1 MNENFGEVDALMQRL
16 YGKEGHRHD
25 GNTIRELFNIHNV
38 VFPQTLEYSTS
49 CSGCRA
55 RVYERVKN
63 WWLEHGG
70 KLND

>member
-1 MNENFGEVDALMQRL
+1 MSEHFTKVDGLMQNL
-16 YGKEGHRHD
+16 YGKEGHRHAPEV
-25 GNTIRELFNIHNV
+25 IRQLFNIHNE

-70 KLND
+70 KANG